1 MHIQP
6 ILFKWVG
13 TLVLFCYHIEN
24 LNSKNVQNLITM
36 REVRSFGNIFWLYN
50 IKVFDTKKIVTFC
63 KSWGGILEL
72 CAKAKSLLISQ
83 QVQFFKKKKFKK
95 SKKTYNFM
103 VPLYG
108 WGLFVSK
115 LQIYYKET
123 VFSVSLISRS
133 FCYLFDWLRKDQSLS
148 QLGVAQGFWNQ
159 DP

>member
-1 MHIQP
+1 MQKQKVCWFP
-6 ILFKWVG
+6 
-13 TLVLFCYHIEN
+13 
-24 LNSKNVQNLITM
+24 SKSNF
-36 REVRSFGNIFWLYN
+36 S
-50 IKVFDTKKIVTFC
+50 KKN
-63 KSWGGILEL
+63 
-72 CAKAKSLLISQ
+72 
-83 QVQFFKKKKFKK
+83 FKK

-148 QLGVAQGFWNQ
+148 QLGVAQGFETRTPRLAIQHSDHHAIACLVRVVGAIYNFWTINCCFYNHQ
-159 DP
+159 LLHKLQPGVFSQASTTASCQLEYFLWL

>member
-50 IKVFDTKKIVTFC
+50 LKVFDTKKIVTFC

-83 QVQFFKKKKFKK
+83 QVQFFKKKILKNIKK
-95 SKKTYNFM
+95 ITTLCFPCTGG
-103 VPLYG
+103 V
-108 WGLFVSK
+108 
-115 LQIYYKET
+115 
-123 VFSVSLISRS
+123 
-133 FCYLFDWLRKDQSLS
+133 YLSLS
-148 QLGVAQGFWNQ
+148 YRFTTRRQFSLSHWFPGVSAIYLI
-159 DP
+159 D